1 MNSITLEQAII
12 DNGFIIYGFKGTS
25 MNPLLKSGRDKAYVE
40 KVKKPLKKGDI
51 ALYKRESGEYI
62 LHRVMKAKNGVYTFC
77 GDNHFILEPNITES
91 QILGVCT
98 GYFKGDKFIEFKK
111 SFKYKVYLIFWGKC
125 LFTRRILNL
134 FRRILRRI
142 RKTESN

>member
-1 MNSITLEQAII
+1 MNNITIEQGLL

-40 KVKKPLKKGDI
+40 KVTKPLKKGDI

-62 LHRVMKAKNGVYTFC
+62 LHRVMKAKKGVYTFC
-77 GDNHFILEPNITES
+77 GDNHFILEPNVAGS

-98 GYFKGDKFIEFKK
+98 GYFKGDKFIKFEK

-134 FRRILRRI
+134 FRRLFS
-142 RKTESN
+142 K